1 MEANTL
7 LKPLHDRVLRL
18 QDEQRA
24 AFMAMNA
31 SLHEDGLDMADA
43 YKALLVEESNKL
55 G

>member
-1 MEANTL
+1 M
-7 LKPLHDRVLRL
+7 KPLHDRVLRL

-31 SLHEDGLDMADA
+31 SLQDDGLDMTAA
-43 YKALLVEESNKL
+43 YKALLLEESNKL